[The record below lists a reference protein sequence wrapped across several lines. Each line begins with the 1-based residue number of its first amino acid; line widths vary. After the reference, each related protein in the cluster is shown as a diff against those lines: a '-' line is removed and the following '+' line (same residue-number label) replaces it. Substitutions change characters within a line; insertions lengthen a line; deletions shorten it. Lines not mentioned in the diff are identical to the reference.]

1 MSLYVEW
8 LNQIKLKADYEWLTK
23 SQRKA
28 FNDIVER
35 WPAEVF
41 LCLYGPQGCG
51 KSFIARLLVKLHGY
65 VYTNELKDLEP
76 GPELIVVDGEEYNRL
91 MRPRAQM
98 LRLKRVVILMRRPPS
113 RDRMPRTEVALS
125 EHDVKQFQHNLIK
138 YGVLQSFK
146 TGAEGTD
153 LGQLLRTEAIKRG
166 GTDNA

>member
-65 VYTNELKDLEP
+65 VYTNELKGLEP
-76 GPELIVVDGEEYNRL
+76 GPELVVVDGEEYNRL

-98 LRLKRVVILMRRPPS
+98 LRLKRVVILMRRPP
-113 RDRMPRTEVALS
+113 RDPMPKIEVALD
-125 EHDVKQFQHNLIK
+125 EHDVKQFQHNIIK

-146 TGAEGTD
+146 TEADDTD
-153 LGQLLRTEAIKRG
+153 LGQILRAEAIIRG
-166 GTDNA
+166 G

>member
-76 GPELIVVDGEEYNRL
+76 GPELVVVDGGEYNRL
-91 MRPRAQM
+91 MRPVSQL
-98 LRLKRVVILMRRPPS
+98 LRLKRVVILMRRPP
-113 RDRMPRTEVALS
+113 RDPMPKIEVSLD
-125 EHDVKQFQHNLIK
+125 EHDVKQFQHNITK
-138 YGVLQSFK
+138 YGILQSFK
-146 TGAEGTD
+146 TEVNGTD
-153 LGQLLRTEAIKRG
+153 LGEILRAEAIIRG
-166 GTDNA
+166 G

>member
-23 SQRKA
+23 NQRKA
-28 FNDIVER
+28 FDDIVER

-41 LCLYGPQGCG
+41 LCLYGPPGCG
-51 KSFIARLLVKLHGY
+51 KSFIARLLVKMHGY

-76 GPELIVVDGEEYNRL
+76 GPQLVVVDGEEYNRL

-98 LRLKRVVILMRRPPS
+98 LGLKRVVILMRRPP
-113 RDRMPRTEVALS
+113 RDPMPKIELALD
-125 EHDVKQFQHNLIK
+125 EHDVRQFQRNIIK

-146 TGAEGTD
+146 TDTDSKD
-153 LGQLLRTEAIKRG
+153 LGEILRGEAITRG
-166 GTDNA
+166 G

>member
-76 GPELIVVDGEEYNRL
+76 GPELVVVDGEEYNRL

-98 LRLKRVVILMRRPPS
+98 LPLKRVVILMRRPP
-113 RDRMPRTEVALS
+113 RDPMPKIEVSLD
-125 EHDVKQFQHNLIK
+125 EHDVKQFQHNIIK

-146 TGAEGTD
+146 TEVDGTD
-153 LGQLLRTEAIKRG
+153 LGEILHAEAIIRG
-166 GTDNA
+166 G

>member
-1 MSLYVEW
+1 MSLYIEW

-76 GPELIVVDGEEYNRL
+76 GPELVVVDGEEYNRL
-91 MRPRAQM
+91 MRPRTQM
-98 LRLKRVVILMRRPPS
+98 LRLKRVVILMRRPP
-113 RDRMPRTEVALS
+113 RDPMPKIEVSLD
-125 EHDVKQFQHNLIK
+125 EHDVKQFQHNIIK

-146 TGAEGTD
+146 TEVDGTD
-153 LGQLLRTEAIKRG
+153 LGEILRAEAIIRG
-166 GTDNA
+166 G